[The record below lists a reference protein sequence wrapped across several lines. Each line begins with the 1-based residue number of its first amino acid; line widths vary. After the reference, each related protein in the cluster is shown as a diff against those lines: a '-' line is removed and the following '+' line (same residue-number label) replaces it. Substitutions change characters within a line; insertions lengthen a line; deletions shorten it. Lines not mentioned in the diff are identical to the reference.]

1 MSKKVGNKMIE
12 FDMQDL
18 FLPEINLMKYVNQ
31 NVMYKFLPRNVQ
43 RMIEALTT
51 KGEYV
56 LDWIILRK
64 VEQYTA
70 EQSVTPTQEV
80 VPNSSEQKD
89 GQPKDTTKE
98 EDILENF

>member
-1 MSKKVGNKMIE
+1 MIE

-18 FLPEINLMKYVNQ
+18 LLSEINLMKYVNQ
-31 NVMYKFLPRNVQ
+31 SVMYKFLPRNVQ

-64 VEQYTA
+64 VEQKVA
-70 EQSVTPTQEV
+70 EQTVTRAEQIASYNSETEEGISKPTT
-80 VPNSSEQKD
+80 N
-89 GQPKDTTKE
+89 E
-98 EDILENF
+98 EEILENF

>member
-1 MSKKVGNKMIE
+1 MVE

-18 FLPEINLMKYVNQ
+18 LLPEINLMKYINQ
-31 NVMYKFLPRNVQ
+31 KVMYTFLPRNVQ

-51 KGEYV
+51 KGEYL

-64 VEQYTA
+64 VEQNKPGQT
-70 EQSVTPTQEV
+70 VTSTQEV
-80 VPNSSEQKD
+80 ASGNSDPKDEQL
-89 GQPKDTTKE
+89 KDTTKE

>member
-1 MSKKVGNKMIE
+1 MIE

-18 FLPEINLMKYVNQ
+18 LLPEINLMKYVNQ

-64 VEQYTA
+64 VEQNVA
-70 EQSVTPTQEV
+70 GQSVTPTQEV

-89 GQPKDTTKE
+89 EQPKDTTKE